1 MTKTLK
7 AGMAITR
14 RNRFA
19 EEIQVGNTALIRPV
33 PAAVPTVEALR
44 PARQSRLSTLIQR
57 VDALKRA
64 ADAERR
70 NRLPHHSMPLQV
82 PVTDHSACPICD
94 SKTILRSHRRNALEM
109 KLTPFMLPYR
119 CDECGARFYLTRVLP
134 ETRSR

>member
-1 MTKTLK
+1 
-7 AGMAITR
+7 MAITR

-19 EEIQVGNTALIRPV
+19 EEIQVGNAALIGQVTAEAP
-33 PAAVPTVEALR
+33 PGEALR
-44 PARQSRLSTLIQR
+44 PARPSRLSVLIQR

-70 NRLPHHSMPLQV
+70 NRLPLNARSSHL
-82 PVTDHSACPICD
+82 PVTQNSACPICD

-119 CDECGARFYLTRVLP
+119 CDECGARFYLTRVP
-134 ETRSR
+134 METRSR